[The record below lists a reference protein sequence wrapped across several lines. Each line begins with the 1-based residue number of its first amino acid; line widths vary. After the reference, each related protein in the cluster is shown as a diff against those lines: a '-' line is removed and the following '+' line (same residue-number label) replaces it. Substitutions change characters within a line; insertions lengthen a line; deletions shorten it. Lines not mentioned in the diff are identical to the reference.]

1 MEENTSER
9 KVENPEEVDASTS
22 GGEEEVAEMSLLEHL
37 EELRKRLIR
46 SIVVIFVGML
56 CCVPLSKEIFNYLML
71 PLFRSLP
78 PHCTMIYTSPHEA
91 FFVYLKTAFI
101 SGFFITLPYTFYQIW
116 LFVKPGLYPEERRF
130 IVPIALCSAILF
142 LLGGMFGYFIIF
154 PFAYKFFLG
163 FANVHIS
170 PMISMKEGLAFAVRL
185 LLAFGIVFELPIVV
199 FFLARLGLVTA
210 STLRRFRKYAILIAF
225 IVGAVLTPPDAMTQ
239 CLMAG
244 PLVILYEV
252 GIWIAYIFGKKEKKG
267 SRKDA
272 SPQRE
277 KEEMAEVEGTREKM
291 GEIEGEV
298 DGEEDKDH
306 S

>member
-1 MEENTSER
+1 MTEKAYEREEEIHGEDIGEENT
-9 KVENPEEVDASTS
+9 KP
-22 GGEEEVAEMSLLEHL
+22 GEEEVAEMSLLEHL
-37 EELRKRLIR
+37 EELRRRLIR
-46 SIVVIFVGML
+46 SIVVIFLGML

-101 SGFFITLPYTFYQIW
+101 SGFFLTLPYTFYQIW

-130 IVPIALCSAILF
+130 IIPIALSSAVLF

-185 LLAFGIVFELPIVV
+185 LLAFGIVFELPVVV

-210 STLRRFRKYAILIAF
+210 ATLRRFRKYAILIAF

-252 GIWIAYIFGKKEKKG
+252 GIWIAYIFGKKDKKKKKQARDDQEI
-267 SRKDA
+267 SQKAIESTSQDK
-272 SPQRE
+272 PQL
-277 KEEMAEVEGTREKM
+277 
-291 GEIEGEV
+291 EGEE
-298 DGEEDKDH
+298 EEDGQGDKT
-306 S
+306 